1 MGFFFRK
8 SVRFGPVR
16 VNFSKSG
23 VGTSIGFKGARLTS
37 SAKGS
42 TYVTVGR
49 RGFYYRQSLSP
60 NRQEG
65 RQLPMPASQPPPVP
79 TSSPSPGAIL
89 TADVSAL
96 TDVTSAEVV
105 KQLNERAR
113 VRNAAPLAYGAAFLS
128 VMATAI
134 SGNALWLLLSA
145 GCVVLGLVLHRRCRV
160 RRSSQLVYELDE
172 VEKNNFNLIQQGV
185 SHLAQTNRVWRIEAK
200 LATDDQKHNAG
211 ASSLLN
217 RAKAVVGPNN
227 IPNVKTN
234 LEVLGIDLG
243 SIKLFFLPDLIL
255 YWQANT
261 FAAIPYASLRVTQA
275 QTRFIEDESVP
286 GDATVVDTTWR
297 YVNKSGGPDR
307 RFKDNRQLPIVLY
320 GKIELTT
327 PSGLNIHLQTS
338 SADKALAFT
347 NCLHERLSRTR
358 SKASEPA

>member
-42 TYVTVGR
+42 TYITVGR
-49 RGFYYRQSLSP
+49 HGFYYRQSLSP

-65 RQLPMPASQPPPVP
+65 RQLPMPASHPPTMP

-134 SGNALWLLLSA
+134 SGNALWFVVCA
-145 GCVVLGLVLHRRCRV
+145 GCVALGLVLNRRCRA
-160 RRSSQLVYELDE
+160 RRSSQLFYELDE
-172 VEKNNFNLIQQGV
+172 MERGNFNLIQQGI
-185 SHLAQTNRVWRIEAK
+185 SHLAQANRVWRMETKI
-200 LATDDQKHNAG
+200 ATNDQKHNAG
-211 ASSLLN
+211 ASSLISRSN
-217 RAKAVVGPNN
+217 VVAGPNK
-227 IPNVKTN
+227 IPNVTTN
-234 LEVLGIDLG
+234 LEVSGIDLG

-255 YWQANT
+255 YWQANA
-261 FAAIPYASLRVTQA
+261 FAAIPYANLRVTQT

-327 PSGLNIHLQTS
+327 PSGVNIHLQTS
-338 SADKALAFT
+338 SVDKARAFT

-358 SKASEPA
+358 SKPAEPA